1 MALTAI
7 TFLLPPI
14 IIGILYANS
23 FYYNRRLTEYSSY
36 ALWTTVLHHLI
47 SKVDTWGVLAIAPQ
61 AEVYISPLDEDFVDD
76 PDMSFKTRPDK
87 EAKGVRIDLAL
98 LLHRPH
104 TKSKSTVLR
113 SIGLKS
119 VADLFRYICGH
130 VFHPPLYDALSI
142 QSTFIALF
150 VELKR
155 PVSRHASIGIWLK
168 RVRDTLTLA
177 RLQAE
182 QQFDCAVSSKRYD
195 AQKEAWLIAG
205 TLDIFC
211 VRLVHSDDELRHRYI
226 PGRYVALQDRS
237 DQMEDDW
244 RQEDDRAIKDKRAAL
259 RAAAKDQSRPDAPS
273 EEELRTF
280 APPFSDMDIQDYLNT
295 RSAKERND
303 FGFQL
308 SAPALAMRKTDLKS
322 WSKPMRLGS
331 PVANAYLACIREDL
345 NAQVTGVTRNWGKAP

>member
-155 PVSRHASIGIWLK
+155 PVSRHASIGIWLE
-168 RVRDTLTLA
+168 RVRDTLTMA

-211 VRLVHSDDELRHRYI
+211 
-226 PGRYVALQDRS
+226 DRS

-244 RQEDDRAIKDKRAAL
+244 RQEDDNAIRTERAAL
-259 RAAAKDQSRPDAPS
+259 RAAAKDQSRSDAPS
-273 EEELRTF
+273 VEDLRSF

-308 SAPALAMRKTDLKS
+308 SVPALAMRKTDLKS

-331 PVANAYLACIREDL
+331 PVANAYMACIREDL
-345 NAQVTGVTRNWGKAP
+345 NAQVTSVTRNWGKAP